1 MPSFL
6 KNFWG
11 QMTSYWAKRTTSQ
24 RVLIAGLAVA
34 VTVAFILMIYWL
46 NRPDYRVLY
55 SNLYPEDAN
64 RVVQFLESQKVPYK
78 LQDDGRT
85 VMAPADQVYKLRLSV
100 AGEGEL
106 HGQGVGFELFDQ
118 IKIGETDFVQRIN
131 YQRALQGELSRTI
144 SEFPQV
150 ERCRVHL
157 VIPAKS
163 LFIEEQMKPSAS
175 VVLMLKEGQKLAP
188 KQLKGIVNLVALAVE
203 GLEPSRITIADT
215 KGKILYQPED
225 EDSVLGMTSD
235 QLEYKTEL
243 QTKMERRIAEL
254 LMPVVGADNV
264 IARVNTD
271 LDFSQKTI
279 KRELFDP
286 DSQVV
291 RSEMRSE
298 ENTDSQANTNGAVP
312 EPNFRGDGFTG
323 AATDQKSSRET
334 RTTNY
339 EINKET
345 QEVLVPVGELQRMSV
360 AVIVDGTY
368 NVDEKTGES
377 TFVPRSAEELN
388 KIRELVK
395 NAVGFDESRGD
406 SIEVSTISFGPPD
419 FYGEQ
424 GLLQTIME
432 YMQRLGKPFLNGVLI
447 FLFLI
452 LVVRPVVMAL
462 IRPRVAE
469 QEVEE
474 MTSLPE
480 AEERLALAE
489 AEIDEETLDAARR
502 LENAKAQAMQL
513 SEKNMDQAVQIL
525 KNWLKQEAA

>member
-1 MPSFL
+1 MPSFFTD
-6 KNFWG
+6 FWEKV
-11 QMTSYWAKRTTSQ
+11 TSYWSKRTTAQ
-24 RVLIAGLAVA
+24 RMLIAGLAVA
-34 VTVAFILMIYWL
+34 VIVAFILMLYWL
-46 NRPDYRVLY
+46 NRPNYKVLY
-55 SNLYPEDAN
+55 ADLFPEDAN
-64 RVVQFLESQKVPYK
+64 RVVQMLEQKKVPYK
-78 LQDDGRT
+78 LANNGKT
-85 VMAPADQVYKLRLSV
+85 VMVPADQVYKLRLNI
-100 AGEGEL
+100 AGQGNL

-118 IKIGETDFVQRIN
+118 IKIGQTDFVQRIN
-131 YQRALQGELSRTI
+131 YQRALQGELARTI
-144 SEFPQV
+144 NDFPQV
-150 ERCRVHL
+150 ERSRVHL
-157 VIPAKS
+157 VIPSKS
-163 LFIEEQMKPSAS
+163 LFIEEQMEPSAS
-175 VVLMLKEGQKLAP
+175 VVLMLKKGQKLD
-188 KQLKGIVNLVALAVE
+188 KEQIKGIVNLVSMAVE
-203 GLEPSRITIADT
+203 GLKPERITVADT
-215 KGKILYQPED
+215 KGEVLYKPD
-225 EDSVLGMTSD
+225 EEGSVMGMTSG
-235 QLEYKTEL
+235 QLEYKTQMQHKL
-243 QTKMERRIAEL
+243 ERRITEL
-254 LMPVVGADNV
+254 LLPVVGPDNV
-264 IARVNTD
+264 ITRVNTE

-279 KRELFDP
+279 KRVTFDP
-286 DSQVV
+286 DGQVV
-291 RSEMRSE
+291 RSEQTSTE
-298 ENTDSQANTNGAVP
+298 STDSQANIDGQVP

-323 AATDQKSSRET
+323 SLTNQKSNRET
-334 RTTNY
+334 ETVNY

-368 NVDEKTGES
+368 EVDEKTGES
-377 TFVPRSAEELN
+377 TFVPRSEEEIQ

-395 NAVGFDESRGD
+395 NAVGLDETRGD

-419 FYGEQ
+419 IYGEQ

-432 YMQRLGKPFLNGVLI
+432 YMQRLGKPFLNGILI

-474 MTSLPE
+474 MTGLPE

-513 SEKNMDQAVQIL
+513 SEKNMDQAVMIL